1 MAEAEGVKSER
12 RVVVDA
18 TPSASSSMSLQR
30 RRTAF
35 RGTQPSSPLESSPGS
50 RVNARGSLARSPV
63 VYVGTTHTGRTGSQG
78 ARLTCRSLG
87 ISSIFLQGLRSS
99 GVATAPVPDLE
110 GSHSAAEDLG
120 ACLVE
125 YTAKVHTLERVNQD
139 LEMQL
144 RELLGSK
151 AKASGD
157 WGPLR
162 ATWASSCQQVGEAVL
177 ENARLVL
184 QKENTL
190 AGADEFKERYKSEQL
205 FRKAAEEEI
214 NSLSK
219 VIDEAH
225 LTKLDL
231 ESQTEGLK
239 EELDSLTRNYEED
252 VKVLYKQLSG
262 SEQDQVAIPMGT
274 GLDDILETIRIF
286 WERDAK
292 KNRME
297 AESLLQAKQPVEGT
311 HMAQSQEAKL
321 AAALRVELQDTAS
334 QVQSLRAE
342 TESLQA
348 LKRGLENT
356 LRDAKHWHDL
366 EIQNLGA
373 AVGRLEAELR
383 EVRAEAELRGEEQE
397 RLRALNC
404 ELQKEVAAC
413 HALLDREAARY

>member
-12 RVVVDA
+12 QVVVDA
-18 TPSASSSMSLQR
+18 PPSASSSMSLQR
-30 RRTAF
+30 CRMAF
-35 RGTQPSSPLESSPGS
+35 RGTQPSSPWESSPGS
-50 RVNARGSLARSPV
+50 RANPWGRLARSPV
-63 VYVGTTHTGRTGSQG
+63 AYVGTMPIGLTGSQG
-78 ARLTCRSLG
+78 ARVTCRALG

-99 GVATAPVPDLE
+99 GWATAPVPDLE
-110 GSHSAAEDLG
+110 GSHGAAKDLG

-125 YTAKVHTLERVNQD
+125 YIAKVHTLERVNRD
-139 LEMQL
+139 LETQL

-151 AKASGD
+151 AKASGG
-157 WGPLR
+157 WGPLK

-190 AGADEFKERYKSEQL
+190 AGADELKKRYESEQL

-214 NSLSK
+214 KSLYK

-231 ESQTEGLK
+231 ESQIEGLK

-252 VKVLYKQLSG
+252 VKVLYKELSG
-262 SEQDQVAIPMGT
+262 SEQDRVDMPVGT
-274 GLDDILETIRIF
+274 GLDDILETVRIF
-286 WERDAK
+286 WERDVEK
-292 KNRME
+292 KRME
-297 AESLLQAKQPVEGT
+297 AEPLLQAKQHVEGT

-321 AAALRVELQDTAS
+321 ATALRVELHDTTS

-356 LRDAKHWHDL
+356 LRDAERWHDM
-366 EIQNLGA
+366 EMQNLGA
-373 AVGRLEAELR
+373 VVGRLEAELG

-404 ELQKEVAAC
+404 QLQKEVAAC
-413 HALLDREAARY
+413 HALLDREADRY